1 MRVVTTKRG
10 LWVTTT
16 DELETIDFNGDEL
29 STLQRCVGGYVEI
42 LRLSDSVTL
51 WVNEEG
57 KVIDLPPNR
66 IATRLFRAV
75 FKSYDIIVGDVVLT
89 GGDDKEGNT
98 LGLDDKAYARL
109 LMWIGQPEQYDLLTA
124 IK

>member
-1 MRVVTTKRG
+1 VLTAKRG
-10 LWVTTT
+10 LWVTAT

-29 STLQRCVGGYVEI
+29 STLQRCVGGNVEI
-42 LRLSDSVTL
+42 VRLSDSVTM

-66 IATRLFRAV
+66 IATRLFRTV
-75 FKSYDIIVGDVVLT
+75 FNSYDIIVGDVVLT

>member
-1 MRVVTTKRG
+1 MLTAKRG
-10 LWVTTT
+10 LWVTAT

-42 LRLSDSVTL
+42 VRLSDSVTL

-57 KVIDLPPNR
+57 KVIDLMPNR